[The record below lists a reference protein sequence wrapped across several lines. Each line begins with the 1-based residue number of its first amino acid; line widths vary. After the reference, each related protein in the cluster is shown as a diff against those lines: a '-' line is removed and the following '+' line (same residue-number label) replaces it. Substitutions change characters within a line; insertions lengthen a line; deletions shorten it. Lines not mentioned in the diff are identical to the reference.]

1 MAQPPAGQKRFKELM
16 KRSKRD
22 WAASKV
28 VVGILRADS
37 KAAQAIERR
46 LAEVDL
52 TLPQFNT
59 LMVLAASPSGA
70 LPLYELN
77 AQLVSTPPNT
87 TWLTSRMQ
95 ERGLVTKTR
104 DPNDGRVVVLELTER
119 GWIALGDA
127 APLVFQTERELLG
140 GLSRAELRTL
150 GDLLSRFLDQPYAE
164 EG

>member
-1 MAQPPAGQKRFKELM
+1 MAPSGHKRFQQLM

-46 LAEVDL
+46 LTEVDL

-77 AQLVSTPPNT
+77 SQLVSTPPNT

-95 ERGLVTKTR
+95 ERGLVVKKR
-104 DPNDGRVVVLELTER
+104 DPSDGRVVVLELTEK
-119 GWIALGDA
+119 GWSALGDA
-127 APLVFQTERELLG
+127 APLVFETERELLAG
-140 GLSRAELRTL
+140 FSKADLRTL
-150 GDLLSRFLDQPYAE
+150 GELLSRVLDHDIAR
-164 EG
+164 GG

>member
-1 MAQPPAGQKRFKELM
+1 MTRRSGQQRFKELM

-46 LAEVDL
+46 LAEVGL
-52 TLPQFNT
+52 TLPQFNI

-70 LPLYELN
+70 LPLYDLN

-87 TWLTSRMQ
+87 TWLTTRMQ
-95 ERGLVTKTR
+95 GLGLVTKTR
-104 DPNDGRVVVLELTER
+104 APDDGRVVVLELTEE
-119 GWIALGDA
+119 GWSALAQA
-127 APLVFQTERELLG
+127 APLVFETERELLAG
-140 GLSRAELRTL
+140 FSRSDLRTL
-150 GDLLSRFLDQPYAE
+150 GDLLSRFLDHPDAK
-164 EG
+164 GS

>member
-1 MAQPPAGQKRFKELM
+1 MAPPSGQNRFKELM

-37 KAAQAIERR
+37 KAAQAIERG
-46 LAEVDL
+46 LTDVGL

-104 DPNDGRVVVLELTER
+104 DPDDGRVVLLELTEK
-119 GWIALGDA
+119 GWNALRDA
-127 APLVFQTERELLG
+127 APLVFETERELLA
-140 GLSRAELRTL
+140 GLSRAEVRTL
-150 GDLLSRFLDQPYAE
+150 GDLLSRFLDHDVPR
-164 EG
+164 GG

>member
-1 MAQPPAGQKRFKELM
+1 MAGQKRFKELM
-16 KRSKRD
+16 KRSQRD

-46 LAEVDL
+46 LADVGL
-52 TLPQFNT
+52 TLPQFNI
-59 LMVLAASPSGA
+59 LMVLAASASGA
-70 LPLYELN
+70 LPLYELT

-95 ERGLVTKTR
+95 ERELVTKTR
-104 DPNDGRVVVLELTER
+104 DPNDGRVVVLELTEK
-119 GWIALGDA
+119 GWMTLGEA
-127 APLVFQTERELLG
+127 APLVFATERELLAG
-140 GLSRAELRTL
+140 FSKADLRTL
-150 GDLLSRFLDQPYAE
+150 GDMLSRLLDQPDAE